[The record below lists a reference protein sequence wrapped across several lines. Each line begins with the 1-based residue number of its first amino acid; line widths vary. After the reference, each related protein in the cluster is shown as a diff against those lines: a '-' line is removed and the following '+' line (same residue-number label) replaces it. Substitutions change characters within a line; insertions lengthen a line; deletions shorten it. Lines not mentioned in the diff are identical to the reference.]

1 MDLKMYQDRDS
12 FKTINSA
19 LAKPPTVSLT
29 QRGQENSHS
38 RLDQAS
44 CLAAAKAIASCYRR
58 DEAHD
63 PEGFVAG
70 LALTLGDYPASI
82 VQYAADPRTGVVSRF
97 PMGLPNVGQIKE
109 FCDGILTRQER
120 ISHYASLGPAKPYE
134 PTPTKPGQITYA
146 EHLELAVQGKTKLRP
161 IGAFEPGGYLGPT
174 T

>member
-1 MDLKMYQDRDS
+1 MYQDRDS
-12 FKTINSA
+12 FKTKNSA
-19 LAKPPTVSLT
+19 SAVPPTASLT

-70 LALTLGDYPASI
+70 LALTFGDYPASI
-82 VQYAADPRTGVVSRF
+82 VQYAADPRTGVVSKF

-109 FCDGILTRQER
+109 FCDAILTRQER
-120 ISHYASLGPAKPYE
+120 INHYARLGPANPMSQRQPRRDRS
-134 PTPTKPGQITYA
+134 PTRNI
-146 EHLELAVQGKTKLRP
+146 
-161 IGAFEPGGYLGPT
+161 
-174 T
+174 